1 MDPCAKIC
9 RNISECTWFSSA
21 IIHSE
26 YDDDYSGEDGEE
38 MERYKCIFYKDCIEI
53 KEAQS
58 GFKSSQKN
66 CLKTK
71 ESSKKAM
78 CSITGDRK
86 SCLSPELAPRSLKL
100 SLKGL
105 KEKAEKSKKPHT
117 KQTFKSNNIK
127 YVFVPHT
134 I

>member
-38 MERYKCIFYKDCIEI
+38 MERYKCIFYKDCINIREV
-53 KEAQS
+53 QS

-66 CLKTK
+66 CLDTK
-71 ESSKKAM
+71 ASSKKAM
-78 CSITGDRK
+78 CSITGDKK
-86 SCLSPELAPRSLKL
+86 SCLSPKFAPRSLKL
-100 SLKGL
+100 SLKGF
-105 KEKAEKSKKPHT
+105 KKRAVKRKKAKKH
-117 KQTFKSNNIK
+117 QTFKSSNIH
-127 YVFVPHT
+127 VFVPHT